1 MFTFTC
7 LQALSIPTNNEA
19 RCSGMNRRKFMFD
32 NNTDTL
38 FDLHNRRRVLKFI
51 VLVVLLT
58 FLPLTIKNFVIG
70 ETFLACVLLSFLVSL
85 LIEAYA
91 VLYLHKNII
100 GYSVPLA
107 LISLSIILSVDI
119 FGTLATYWVFPI
131 ITAVV
136 FIIPQRYAIIINS
149 IIILGTTMAAT
160 QHQVPAITLRFFIA
174 LLCCAFISHF
184 AIEALRKLQHELR
197 NLSTKDSLTGAFNRY
212 QLETFLQSA
221 ADEKLQNPQSL
232 VQSSIAILDIDYF
245 KQVNDLYGHDVGDQI
260 IKEVVNTIKA
270 NTRKSDILFRL
281 GGDEFLLL
289 LIGTSKDDAN
299 DIVKHF
305 SRLISE
311 GRSSAPFQINL
322 SIGIAE
328 LVAHEEIDTWMKRAD
343 IALYAAK
350 NNGRNQVQ
358 IDETSCPSIQAT
370 SL

>member
-1 MFTFTC
+1 
-7 LQALSIPTNNEA
+7 
-19 RCSGMNRRKFMFD
+19 MNRRKFMFD

-58 FLPLTIKNFVIG
+58 FLPLIIKNFFIG
-70 ETFLACVLLSFLVSL
+70 ETFLAFVLSSFLASL
-85 LIEAYA
+85 LIEVYG
-91 VLYLHKNII
+91 VLYLHKRIF

-107 LISLSIILSVDI
+107 LISFSIILSVDI

-136 FIIPQRYAIIINS
+136 FIIPQRFAVLING
-149 IIILGTTMAAT
+149 IIILGTTVAAM
-160 QHQVPAITLRFFIA
+160 QHQIPAITLRFFLA

-184 AIEALRKLQHELR
+184 AIESIRKLQHELR
-197 NLSTKDSLTGAFNRY
+197 NLSTKDSLTGALNRY
-212 QLETFLQSA
+212 QLETFLQNA
-221 ADEKLQNPQSL
+221 ADEKMQNQQSTINA
-232 VQSSIAILDIDYF
+232 SIAILDIDYF

-260 IKEVVNTIKA
+260 IKEVVNTIQV
-270 NTRKSDILFRL
+270 NTRKTDILFRL

-289 LIGTSKDDAN
+289 LVETSKDEAN

-305 SRLISE
+305 SSLISA
-311 GRSSAPFQINL
+311 GRRSAPFQINL

-328 LVAHEEIDTWMKRAD
+328 LVANEEIDTWMKRAD
-343 IALYAAK
+343 IALYVAK

-358 IDETSCPSIQAT
+358 IDEPSRPSIQAT